1 MASRLD
7 FVQVNACSVR
17 ATSTPL
23 GKRRA
28 NKKELEERNAR
39 IEHLRLVIRE
49 DERVLLEESL
59 LGLST
64 DKTERRLRVSRDLLR
79 LEL

>member
-1 MASRLD
+1 MPVLSGLPAHRWERD
-7 FVQVNACSVR
+7 AQ
-17 ATSTPL
+17 T
-23 GKRRA
+23 
-28 NKKELEERNAR
+28 KKELEERNAR

-49 DERVLLEESL
+49 DERVLLEEGL

-64 DKTERRLRVSRDLLR
+64 DRTEKRLRLSRDLLR